1 MKLNFHPK
9 TVPKPPEAISPP
21 PLKRGGV
28 VVGMRKEGGKE
39 RIYFVGEDCHLLCV
53 GATRSGKSRCLVLQ
67 SICLLGLAGESI
79 FCSDPK
85 AELYQYTAEFLKKLG
100 YQVLVLDFKNPE
112 KSMRYN
118 LLQPVIDAVNAG
130 DTDRAEMLAWDLTN
144 NLVGK
149 PEGEKIWT
157 NGECS
162 IIAAA
167 ILCVV
172 CDNKNRPEFQNMTN
186 VYWFIS
192 EMCRTIGNKIPLLE
206 YVKKLAP
213 SHPARALLSI
223 SDVAPS
229 RTRGSFYTS
238 ALTTLRLFTSKS
250 IYAITHQSDFT
261 LSEMGSKKQ
270 ALFVILPD
278 ERTTFYPVAS
288 LIVSQQYEMLAETAD
303 RRGGRLERR
312 VNFLLDEYGNFTP
325 ISDMTNKLTV
335 AA

>member
-149 PEGEKIWT
+149 PEGEKSGPT
-157 NGECS
+157 AS
-162 IIAAA
+162 
-167 ILCVV
+167 V
-172 CDNKNRPEFQNMTN
+172 
-186 VYWFIS
+186 
-192 EMCRTIGNKIPLLE
+192 
-206 YVKKLAP
+206 P
-213 SHPARALLSI
+213 SSRRRSCAWSATTKTARS
-223 SDVAPS
+223 SS
-229 RTRGSFYTS
+229 T
-238 ALTTLRLFTSKS
+238 
-250 IYAITHQSDFT
+250 
-261 LSEMGSKKQ
+261 
-270 ALFVILPD
+270 
-278 ERTTFYPVAS
+278 
-288 LIVSQQYEMLAETAD
+288 
-303 RRGGRLERR
+303 
-312 VNFLLDEYGNFTP
+312 
-325 ISDMTNKLTV
+325 
-335 AA
+335 

>member
-1 MKLNFHPK
+1 MKLNLHPK
-9 TVPKPPEAISPP
+9 GIPKQEPLGADT
-21 PLKRGGV
+21 PLKKGGV
-28 VVGMRKEGGKE
+28 VVGMRKEGDKE
-39 RIYFVGEDCHLLCV
+39 KIYFVGDDCHLLCV
-53 GATRSGKSRCLVLQ
+53 GATRSGKSRCLVLE

-85 AELYQYTAEFLKKLG
+85 AELFHYTADFLKKLG
-100 YQVLVLDFKNPE
+100 YEVLVLDFKNPE

-118 LLQPVIDAVNAG
+118 LLQPIIDAISEG

-172 CDNKNRPEFQNMTN
+172 CDNQKRPEFQNMTN

-192 EMCRTIGNKIPLLE
+192 EMCRTIGNKMPLLE
-206 YVKKLAP
+206 YVKKLSP

-250 IYAITHQSDFT
+250 IYAITHTSDFT
-261 LSEMGSKKQ
+261 LADTVSYTH
-270 ALFVILPD
+270 LTLP
-278 ERTTFYPVAS
+278 TNS
-288 LIVSQQYEMLAETAD
+288 LV
-303 RRGGRLERR
+303 
-312 VNFLLDEYGNFTP
+312 
-325 ISDMTNKLTV
+325 
-335 AA
+335 